1 MCDPEYMNRGL
12 GDAENPQG
20 GVEGDPECSASVS
33 ASSKSAPTPESV
45 LRLGEIDLS
54 ALQSALVHAGGDG
67 SGVIERL
74 STQATLSLLDGLR
87 EVSTAI
93 AAVQA
98 RALVHL
104 ESAVKDECL
113 AQEMAPRTALKT
125 ARAEAAF
132 ALHAAPSVAGQ
143 TMSSSRRLVQS
154 MPGMLR
160 ALAHGR
166 LSPEAAH
173 RVGRV
178 VGPAAPE
185 LRSQVDQ
192 VLTEHLPYL
201 EGCGVQQWGDEAEKV
216 MHALDPQGAAARHTH
231 AVQSRNVSVR
241 RAENGM
247 SVVTA
252 RLTALDGARIRKSL
266 ALEAERAR
274 AHGDRRGH
282 QQIMADMFADTLLG
296 RGEGMDPAIM
306 EIGVII
312 TDRSLFVPDHAD
324 PAVIEGLGT
333 VPYEHVRD
341 EMRRAMASAEDD
353 PELRLTLRNLY
364 TDPEDGQLV
373 AIESRARAFPPALAR
388 FLRWSHVTCRAPYC
402 DAPIRQNDHVTP
414 YAAGGATSVDNGNG
428 LCGIDTQKEEAGM
441 RAEVIHDDTGLRRTV
456 EWTTRYGQKARRS
469 GINFDPV
476 GTALR
481 RRHRRLSATEQA
493 TPVQATPMQSTPMQS
508 TSMSS
513 TADPPEQQTGWVTH
527 TLGELEPTREGG
539 PTPPDS
545 HATLHRAICR
555 LVPAGILIRRPPSHP
570 AQRLLCAHS
579 DYVFDAMLL
588 TSRREAGGEES
599 GSEPGA
605 QEE

>member
-1 MCDPEYMNRGL
+1 MDLP
-12 GDAENPQG
+12 A
-20 GVEGDPECSASVS
+20 
-33 ASSKSAPTPESV
+33 V
-45 LRLGEIDLS
+45 L
-54 ALQSALVHAGGDG
+54 SALVHAGGDG
-67 SGVIERL
+67 SQSIERL
-74 STQATLSLLDGLR
+74 SAQATLSLLAGLR

-98 RALVHL
+98 RALVRL
-104 ESAVKDECL
+104 EGAVKDECL
-113 AQEMAPRTALKT
+113 AQEMAPRMAVKT

-132 ALHAAPSVAGQ
+132 ALHAAPAVAGQ

-178 VGPAAPE
+178 VGPASPE

-216 MHALDPQGAAARHTH
+216 MHALDPEGAAARHTH

-296 RGEGMDPAIM
+296 RSEGMEPATM

-312 TDRSLFVPDHAD
+312 TDRSLFVPGHAD
-324 PAVIEGLGT
+324 PAVVEGLGT
-333 VPYEHVRD
+333 VPYEHIRD
-341 EMRRAMASAEDD
+341 EMRRAMASAGDD
-353 PELRLTLRNLY
+353 PELRLALRNLY

-373 AIESRARAFPPALAR
+373 AAEARSRAFPPALAR
-388 FLRWSHVTCRAPYC
+388 FLRWSHITCRAPYC
-402 DAPIRQNDHVTP
+402 DAPIRQNDHITP

-428 LCGIDTQKEEAGM
+428 LCGIDTQKEEEGV
-441 RAEVIHDDTGLRRTV
+441 RAEVIHDDTGHRRTV

-476 GTALR
+476 GTARR
-481 RRHRRLSATEQA
+481 RRHRRLSATERAASVLGDPEQVA
-493 TPVQATPMQSTPMQS
+493 PRESAAMPPV
-508 TSMSS
+508 
-513 TADPPEQQTGWVTH
+513 ADPPEQQKGWVTY

-545 HATLHRAICR
+545 HAIIHRAICR
-555 LVPAGILIRRPPSHP
+555 LIPTGILTRRPPDHP
-570 AQRLLCAHS
+570 GKRLLCAHS
-579 DYVFDAMLL
+579 DYVFDATLPS
-588 TSRREAGGEES
+588 TRREARDEAREEGE
-599 GSEPGA
+599 
-605 QEE
+605 